1 VGFLAPWFLAGAAAV
16 GLPIYLHLLRRH
28 RTTPRPFSSLMFF
41 EPRTQSSIKHR
52 RLRYLL
58 LLSLRVALLAL
69 LALAFA
75 NPFITR
81 PAARTPG
88 GRLVLLV
95 LDDSFSMRVGT
106 RMNDARREA
115 LSVLAARRFA
125 EPVQVM
131 AIDAQL
137 HALTPQTRDS
147 ATARAAIA
155 SVQAGD
161 SRSSFAELARAVRL
175 VSDEAHASVELHLFS
190 DMQRSSMAPTFPEM
204 TFPASVTLVLHPV
217 GAQASTANWT
227 VESVTAPG
235 QLWGSPRDAKPARV
249 QAVIAGYSTPA
260 ATRTASL
267 VVNGKTTATQTVQVP
282 AAGRATVEFPSLDV
296 PHGFSRCEV
305 RIDSADG
312 FPNDDGYLFA
322 VERSDSQPALFIHA
336 TSDTR
341 SPRYFGDAL
350 GSAAESAFALQ
361 SVSVEQATNL
371 SFSKYGFVVLSNL
384 FGLPASLEN
393 SLLGYVREGG
403 SVLMVLGTSAAGRS
417 RVPIFGETIRRV
429 HDYSRESSAG
439 RGQSVS
445 VGESDRSHPS
455 VGKTGSLT
463 GVKFYYSVD
472 VDSGG
477 ARVVARLSDHTPL
490 LLDKKIGE
498 GRVLLFTSGLD
509 NLTNDF
515 PLHPAFVAFV
525 EQTARYMSGAG
536 RPASARTVD
545 TFFDL
550 RAISEQQPVPGQK
563 QLGVEVVDPD
573 GRRPLSLNEAE
584 TTQSLRLTRAGFY
597 QVRMAN
603 GREDVVGV
611 NPDRRE
617 SNLDVMPEDVLALWR
632 GNPKSPVSSPEERG
646 VPGREPVSLWWY
658 IMLVVLTAAMAESW
672 LASRYLGTRRE
683 EDG

>member
-1 VGFLAPWFLAGAAAV
+1 VGLFAPWFLAGVAAV

-28 RTTPRPFSSLMFF
+28 STTPRPFSSLMFF
-41 EPRTQSSIKHR
+41 EPRTQSSIRHR

-58 LLSLRVALLAL
+58 LLSLRMALLVL

-75 NPFITR
+75 NPFVMR

-95 LDDSFSMRVGT
+95 LDDSFSMRAGT
-106 RMNDARREA
+106 RMNDAKREA
-115 LSVLAARRFA
+115 LSVLASRRSS
-125 EPVQVM
+125 EPVEVM
-131 AIDAQL
+131 ALDAQL

-147 ATARAAIA
+147 ATARAAVE

-175 VSDEAHASVELHLFS
+175 VSDEARASIELHFFS
-190 DMQRSSMAPTFPEM
+190 DMQRSSMAPTFAEM
-204 TFPASVTLVLHPV
+204 TFPDTVALVLHPV
-217 GAQASTANWT
+217 AKIATPNWT

-235 QLWGSPRDAKPARV
+235 QLWGSPRDAKPSRV
-249 QAVIAGYSTPA
+249 QAVVAGYATSA

-267 VVNGKTTATQTVQVP
+267 LVGGKTIATKTVQVP

-296 PHGFSRCEV
+296 PYGISRCEV
-305 RIDSADG
+305 RIDSADA

-322 VERSDSQPALFIHA
+322 VQRSDPQRVLFIHA
-336 TSDTR
+336 TNDTR

-350 GSAAESAFALQ
+350 GSAAESAFVLQ
-361 SVSVEQATNL
+361 TVSVEQAVNQPM
-371 SFSKYGFVVLSNL
+371 SKYGFVVLSNL
-384 FGLPASLEN
+384 FGLPSSLEN
-393 SLLGYVREGG
+393 ALLDYVKGGG
-403 SVLMVLGTSAAGRS
+403 SVLLSLGTASARRG
-417 RVPIFGETIRRV
+417 RVPIFGETIQGV
-429 HDYSRESSAG
+429 HDYARGAAG
-439 RGQSVS
+439 GRDQFLA
-445 VGESDRSHPS
+445 VGETDRSHAS
-455 VGKTGSLT
+455 VGKAGSLS
-463 GVKFYYSVD
+463 GVKFYYAVD
-472 VDSGG
+472 VEPGDS
-477 ARVVARLSDHTPL
+477 RVVARLTDHTPL

-525 EQTARYMSGAG
+525 EQSARYLSGAE

-545 TFFDL
+545 SFFDL
-550 RAISEQQPVPGQK
+550 RTSREQEPGQK
-563 QLGVEVVDPD
+563 LGVEVVDPD
-573 GRRPLSLNEAE
+573 GRRPLSLNEAA
-584 TTQSLRLTRAGFY
+584 TTQSLRLARAGFY
-597 QVRMAN
+597 QVRLAN

-617 SNLDVMPEDVLALWR
+617 SSLDVVPDDVLALWR
-632 GNPKSPVSSPEERG
+632 GTPKAPEPAVSID
-646 VPGREPVSLWWY
+646 GRAPQEHEPFSVWWY
-658 IMLVVLTAAMAESW
+658 IMLIVLTAALAESW

-683 EDG
+683 ET

>member
-1 VGFLAPWFLAGAAAV
+1 VGLLAPWFLAGIAAV
-16 GLPIYLHLLRRH
+16 GVPIYLHLLRRH
-28 RTTPRPFSSLMFF
+28 STTPRPFSSLMFF
-41 EPRTQSSIKHR
+41 EPRTQSSIRHR

-58 LLSLRVALLAL
+58 LLSLRVALLIL

-75 NPFITR
+75 NPFVMR
-81 PAARTPG
+81 PAARTPA

-95 LDDSFSMRVGT
+95 IDDSFSMRAGT
-106 RMNDARREA
+106 RMNDAKREA
-115 LSVLAARRFA
+115 LSVLASRRFS

-147 ATARAAIA
+147 GVARAAVE

-175 VSDEAHASVELHLFS
+175 VGDEARASIELHLFS
-190 DMQRSSMAPTFPEM
+190 DLQRSSMAPTFAEM
-204 TFPASVTLVLHPV
+204 TFPDTVTLVLHPV
-217 GAQASTANWT
+217 AKTATPNWT

-235 QLWGSPRDAKPARV
+235 QLWGSSRDAKQTRV
-249 QAVIAGYSTPA
+249 TAVIAGYATPA
-260 ATRTASL
+260 ATRTVSL
-267 VVNGKTTATQTVQVP
+267 LVNGKTIATKTVQVP
-282 AAGRATVEFPSLDV
+282 AAGRAIVEFPSLDV
-296 PHGFSRCEV
+296 PYGFNRCEV
-305 RIDSADG
+305 RVDSGDA

-322 VERSDSQPALFIHA
+322 VERSDPQRVLFVHA
-336 TSDTR
+336 TTDPR

-350 GSAAESAFALQ
+350 ASAAESAFALQ
-361 SVSVEQATNL
+361 SVSVEQAVDL
-371 SFSKYGFVVLSNL
+371 PLSKYGFVVLSNL

-393 SLLGYVREGG
+393 SLLGYVRAGG
-403 SVLMVLGTSAAGRS
+403 SVLVAIGTSASGRG
-417 RVPIFGETIRRV
+417 RVPIFGERIQRV
-429 HDYSRESSAG
+429 HDYSRESSGG
-439 RGQSVS
+439 RNAFLS
-445 VGESDRSHPS
+445 VGETDQSHPS
-455 VGKTGSLT
+455 VGKTGSLSR
-463 GVKFYYSVD
+463 VKFYYAVD
-472 VDSGG
+472 VDPAD
-477 ARVVARLSDHTPL
+477 ARVVARLTDHTPL

-525 EQTARYMSGAG
+525 EQTARYLSGAE

-545 TFFDL
+545 SFFDL
-550 RAISEQQPVPGQK
+550 RTSREQEPGQK
-563 QLGVEVVDPD
+563 LGVEVVDPD
-573 GRRPLSLNEAE
+573 GRRPLSLNEAA

-597 QVRMAN
+597 QIRLAN

-617 SNLDVMPEDVLALWR
+617 SSLDVVPDDVLALWR
-632 GNPKSPVSSPEERG
+632 GSPKSPEAAVSMN
-646 VPGREPVSLWWY
+646 GRPVQEHEKVSVWWY
-658 IMLVVLTAAMAESW
+658 IMMLALAAALAESW

-683 EDG
+683 ES